1 MKKRWLI
8 CGILLIIMLCGS
20 AFLPPPV
27 YLIWGFVLFF
37 VGYAEYEESGSP
49 QSAAPI
55 IQSASQAPAQS
66 GAATAQVILPEREMP
81 ENIPADL
88 KCPSCGASIKP
99 TDRQCAYCSSS
110 LQPLLELP
118 TPTKL
123 AALEIGKTVRV
134 IHPQKGEQTYRVR
147 GRLLYTEL
155 WQASRGASVPWTPTG
170 NYYAGFALEPEAY
183 LLNWQ
188 ERFYLLETRRALT
201 DMDIN
206 SDFMPYAKQFAQS
219 NQTARVQYSYED
231 AYWLIVDIGRFA
243 IEFEEGEGLHLRKG
257 AIGRFIHSGSEKQ
270 ALVLDDFQSGGS
282 GGQDTLWRGWQIDE
296 NEIKF

>member
-1 MKKRWLI
+1 
-8 CGILLIIMLCGS
+8 
-20 AFLPPPV
+20 
-27 YLIWGFVLFF
+27 
-37 VGYAEYEESGSP
+37 
-49 QSAAPI
+49 
-55 IQSASQAPAQS
+55 
-66 GAATAQVILPEREMP
+66 MP
-81 ENIPADL
+81 ENIPTDL

-99 TDRQCAYCSSS
+99 TDRQCNYCKSS

-118 TPTKL
+118 EPAKL

-134 IHPQKGEQTYRVR
+134 IHPQKGEQTYQVR

-170 NYYAGFALEPEAY
+170 NYYAGFALEPDAY

-206 SDFMPYAKQFAQS
+206 RDFMPYAKQFAQS

-231 AYWLIVDIGRFA
+231 AYWRIVDIGRFA

-257 AIGRFIHSGSEKQ
+257 AIGRFIHSDCDRQDDKQ

-282 GGQDTLWRGWQIDE
+282 GGQDTLWRGWRINE
-296 NEIKF
+296 NDIKF

>member
-1 MKKRWLI
+1 MKNWLI
-8 CGILLIIMLCGS
+8 CGVLLIIMLCAW
-20 AFLPPPV
+20 AFLPPPI
-27 YLIWGFVLFF
+27 YLIGAFMLFF
-37 VGYAEYEESGSP
+37 IGYSEYQNSGSP
-49 QSAAPI
+49 RGAVQA
-55 IQSASQAPAQS
+55 IQNTSQAPAQS

-99 TDRQCAYCSSS
+99 TDRQCNYCSSN

-118 TPTKL
+118 EPAKL

-134 IHPQKGEQTYRVR
+134 IHPQKGEQTYQVR

-155 WQASRGASVPWTPTG
+155 WQASRGPNIPWTPTG
-170 NYYAGFALEPEAY
+170 NYYAGFALEPDAY

-206 SDFMPYAKQFAQS
+206 RDFMPYAKQFAQS
-219 NQTARVQYSYED
+219 NQTARVQFSYD
-231 AYWLIVDIGRFA
+231 GAHWLMVDIGRFA

-257 AIGRFIHSGSEKQ
+257 AIGRFIHSKSENQ

-282 GGQDTLWRGWQIDE
+282 GGQDTLWRGWQINE
-296 NEIKF
+296 NEIHF